1 MQNSNQNIG
10 WDWPT
15 TKARK
20 FYDLNMKWSA
30 LVKESV
36 ALEDKGAIS
45 ETLYNEVIENWNDYK
60 IWFKNIDLSALSF
73 YFGDFMDEFRTQS
86 MRYNELQSLVS
97 EEARRAGT
105 RTRTTPI
112 SKRQFNTM
120 ANDISDILKPV
131 QGFGGMI
138 IIGMVLYAI
147 IQAGKK

>member
-1 MQNSNQNIG
+1 
-10 WDWPT
+10 
-15 TKARK
+15 
-20 FYDLNMKWSA
+20 
-30 LVKESV
+30 
-36 ALEDKGAIS
+36 
-45 ETLYNEVIENWNDYK
+45 
-60 IWFKNIDLSALSF
+60 LSF